1 MTKLC
6 KVCKI
11 EKPLSEIVIG
21 LTGKK
26 KIHYKNICQPCQS
39 RNTKIVSGL
48 HKVHPYPNSEY
59 ACAICGQKNKKW
71 YLDHDWSTGKFRAW
85 LCNNC
90 NSGLGNFK
98 DDTDLLNKA
107 IAYLNPV
114 PKWYEHG

>member
-1 MTKLC
+1 MKIC

-11 EKPLSEIVIG
+11 EFPLSEIVISM
-21 LTGKK
+21 TGSKK
-26 KIHYKNICQPCQS
+26 VHYKNICRTCHAY
-39 RNTKIVSGL
+39 NNKIVEGL
-48 HKVHPYPNSEY
+48 RKIHPYPDENYS
-59 ACAICGQKNKKW
+59 CPICKSKTKKW

-98 DDTDLLNKA
+98 DDISLLNTA
-107 IAYLNPV
+107 IAYLSPT